1 MSKYNQNYNQD
12 DGKDAYD
19 DPNDPCRCAGLGGCL
34 TVCLFVHT
42 DFGLG
47 VVIYVRLLGGMC
59 FAAGC
64 SLHVILLGAPLVAC
78 GLGGLD
84 WVLGAGAV
92 RSTPYCFLYLLIH
105 FGIGCGRVGRLER
118 AQRVRLR

>member
-12 DGKDAYD
+12 DGEDAYD

-34 TVCLFVHT
+34 AVCLFVCT
-42 DFGLG
+42 GFSLG
-47 VVIYVRLLGGMC
+47 VVVYVRLLGGMC
-59 FAAGC
+59 LAAGC
-64 SLHVILLGAPLVAC
+64 SLHVILLGAPPVAC

-84 WVLGAGAV
+84 RVLGAGAV
-92 RSTPYCFLYLLIH
+92 RSTPYCFLYHLIH